1 MTCKTMKQ
9 NENDQNHKKESTPV
23 VDDKPNGKSQIMLK
37 FNKKFF
43 LEFPAGFIVVAS
55 LIYADIRPAGAAMTT
70 VNINGKNV
78 GRTFEGIGAA
88 RGHRQD
94 CSRTIQSHSR
104 AIFWTIFLSQISARG
119 FSI

>member
-43 LEFPAGFIVVAS
+43 WNF
-55 LIYADIRPAGAAMTT
+55 
-70 VNINGKNV
+70 
-78 GRTFEGIGAA
+78 
-88 RGHRQD
+88 RQV
-94 CSRTIQSHSR
+94 
-104 AIFWTIFLSQISARG
+104 LLLLPV
-119 FSI
+119 